1 MIKYPALLFFRR
13 YFMSGH
19 SKWATIKRSKAKT
32 DAARGK
38 MFTKVI
44 REIAAAARIGG
55 GDPTG
60 NPRLRLAI
68 EKARAGNMPADNI
81 KRAIEKATGG
91 GEGVSLEE
99 VTYEGY
105 GPSGVAVMIDC
116 ITDNKMRTLN
126 EIRFIFSRNGGN
138 LGDSGSVAW
147 MFKKKGVLNFEKPGV
162 NEDALMADAID
173 AGAEDIT
180 TEESLITVVTTPDKF
195 EQIKNALSAKKY
207 EPATAEITMV
217 PTNTVRLEGEDAQ
230 RILRFID
237 TLEENDDVQSVHAN
251 FDIPDEI
258 ISADEK

>member
-1 MIKYPALLFFRR
+1 
-13 YFMSGH
+13 MSGH

-38 MFTKVI
+38 SFTKVI

-55 GDPTG
+55 GDPNG

-68 EKARAGNMPADNI
+68 DKAKSANMPSDNI

-91 GEGVSLEE
+91 GEGANLEE
-99 VTYEGY
+99 VTYEGF
-105 GPSGVAVMIDC
+105 GPAGVAIMVEC

-138 LGDSGSVAW
+138 LGEGGCVGW
-147 MFKKKGVLNFEKPGV
+147 MFKKKGVLNFERAKA
-162 NEDALMADAID
+162 NEDQLMADAID
-173 AGAEDIT
+173 AGAEDIS
-180 TEESLITVVTTPDKF
+180 TEESLITVETAPDKF
-195 EQIKNALSAKKY
+195 EQVKNALLAKKY

-217 PTNTVRLEGEDAQ
+217 PSNTIKFEGEDA
-230 RILRFID
+230 RKVLKFVD
-237 TLEENDDVQSVHAN
+237 ALEENDDVQKVHAN

-258 ISADEK
+258 ITAA

>member
-1 MIKYPALLFFRR
+1 
-13 YFMSGH
+13 MSGH

-38 MFTKVI
+38 AFTKVI

-55 GDPTG
+55 GDLGG

-68 EKARAGNMPADNI
+68 EKSKAINMPADNI

-91 GEGVSLEE
+91 GEGAILEE

-105 GPSGVAVMIDC
+105 GPGGVALMVEC

-126 EIRFIFSRNGGN
+126 DIRFIFSRNGGN
-138 LGDSGSVAW
+138 LGENGSVAW
-147 MFKKKGVLNFEKPGV
+147 MFKKKGVLNFEKSGT
-162 NEDALMADAID
+162 NEDQLMADAID
-173 AGAEDIT
+173 AGADDIT
-180 TEESLITVVTTPDKF
+180 TEESIVTVETSPEKF
-195 EQIKNALSAKKY
+195 EQVKNALTAKKY

-217 PTNTVRLEGEDAQ
+217 PTNTIRLEGEDAR
-230 RILRFID
+230 RILKLID
-237 TLEENDDVQSVHAN
+237 TLEENDDVQKVHAN

-258 ISADEK
+258 IAAAEK

>member
-1 MIKYPALLFFRR
+1 
-13 YFMSGH
+13 MSGH
-19 SKWATIKRSKAKT
+19 SKWATIKRAKAKT

-38 MFTKVI
+38 AFTKVI

-68 EKARAGNMPADNI
+68 DKAKSANMPNDNI

-91 GEGVSLEE
+91 GEGASIEE
-99 VTYEGY
+99 VIYEGY
-105 GPSGVAVMIDC
+105 GPGGIAIMIEC

-126 EIRFIFSRNGGN
+126 EIRFLFSRNGGN
-138 LGDSGSVAW
+138 LGESGSVGW
-147 MFKKKGVLNFEKPGV
+147 MFKKKGVLNFERSSI

-173 AGAEDIT
+173 AGAEDIA
-180 TEESLITVVTTPDKF
+180 TEESVVTVETAPEKF
-195 EQIKNALSAKKY
+195 EQIRNALTAKKY

-217 PTNTVRLEGEDAQ
+217 PTNTIKLEGEDAQ
-230 RILRFID
+230 KILKFID
-237 TLEENDDVQSVHAN
+237 ALEENDDVQKVHAN

-258 ISADEK
+258 IAADEK